1 MEHYYNNYRKQQKE
15 RERIM
20 QRGCLIFAVL
30 MAMMLTA
37 WLVWQRGM
45 LVEARTE
52 AATESLA
59 GQVLRLHVLA
69 DSDSLRDQQIKM
81 QVKEEVVAW
90 LHENRPED
98 ADRKEMEVF
107 IGEHLTEIKKLAQ
120 ETVRQAGSSDT
131 VTAELTRDEF
141 PEKTYGTLTF
151 PKGEYEALRIRIGS
165 GEGHNWW
172 CCLYPGLCFTDAVH
186 VEADKKDMQELRTL
200 VDEDAYEMVTC
211 TSDFRIKWFFF
222 GGYEGDR

>member
-52 AATESLA
+52 AATENLA
-59 GQVLRLHVLA
+59 GQVLRFHVLA

-81 QVKEEVVAW
+81 QVKEDVVAW
-90 LHENRPED
+90 LNENRPED
-98 ADRKEMEVF
+98 ADRKEMEAF
-107 IGEHLTEIKKLAQ
+107 IREHLTEIKKLAQ
-120 ETVRQAGSSDT
+120 ETVRRAGSADT

-151 PKGEYEALRIRIGS
+151 PEGEYEALRIRIGT

-172 CCLYPGLCFTDAVH
+172 CCLYPGLCFTDAVR

-200 VDEDAYEMVTC
+200 VDGDAYEMVTC

>member
-1 MEHYYNNYRKQQKE
+1 MYILLTEGSVYIMEHYYNNYRKQQKE

-20 QRGCLIFAVL
+20 QSGCLIFAVF

-81 QVKEEVVAW
+81 QVKEEV
-90 LHENRPED
+90 
-98 ADRKEMEVF
+98 
-107 IGEHLTEIKKLAQ
+107 
-120 ETVRQAGSSDT
+120 S
-131 VTAELTRDEF
+131 
-141 PEKTYGTLTF
+141 
-151 PKGEYEALRIRIGS
+151 KG
-165 GEGHNWW
+165 
-172 CCLYPGLCFTDAVH
+172 
-186 VEADKKDMQELRTL
+186 
-200 VDEDAYEMVTC
+200 
-211 TSDFRIKWFFF
+211 
-222 GGYEGDR
+222 

>member
-20 QRGCLIFAVL
+20 QSGCLIFAVF

-59 GQVLRLHVLA
+59 GQLLRLHVLA

-107 IGEHLTEIKKLAQ
+107 IGEHLTEIKELAQ
-120 ETVRQAGSSDT
+120 ETVRRAGSSDT

-151 PKGEYEALRIRIGS
+151 PEGEYEALRIRIGS

-211 TSDFRIKWFFF
+211 TSDVRIKWFFF

>member
-20 QRGCLIFAVL
+20 QSGCLIFAVL

-81 QVKEEVVAW
+81 QVKEEIIT
-90 LHENRPED
+90 LTTSRQFEQKIMNMIPF
-98 ADRKEMEVF
+98 F
-107 IGEHLTEIKKLAQ
+107 IIVYVE
-120 ETVRQAGSSDT
+120 GSSPGFFDQMYCPGMGRVLMT
-131 VTAELTRDEF
+131 MCLILYLTAFWLSE
-141 PEKTYGTLTF
+141 
-151 PKGEYEALRIRIGS
+151 RILDI
-165 GEGHNWW
+165 E
-172 CCLYPGLCFTDAVH
+172 V
-186 VEADKKDMQELRTL
+186 
-200 VDEDAYEMVTC
+200 
-211 TSDFRIKWFFF
+211 
-222 GGYEGDR
+222 

>member
-20 QRGCLIFAVL
+20 QSGCLIFAVF

-120 ETVRQAGSSDT
+120 ETVRRAGSSDT
-131 VTAELTRDEF
+131 VTAELTRDKSRRKPTEHLHF
-141 PEKTYGTLTF
+141 RKVNTKHCAYGLVAGKVTT
-151 PKGEYEALRIRIGS
+151 GGVACIRGSALRMRCMWKRIRRTCRNS
-165 GEGHNWW
+165 GHWLMRMPMRW
-172 CCLYPGLCFTDAVH
+172 
-186 VEADKKDMQELRTL
+186 
-200 VDEDAYEMVTC
+200 
-211 TSDFRIKWFFF
+211 
-222 GGYEGDR
+222 